1 MNDLKIVTYSFLPNE
16 AIEIRN
22 EVFVDEQGF
31 EEEFDADDANAIHL
45 VAFIGEKA
53 VATCRIISK
62 DKHNYMFGRIAV
74 RREHRKKGI
83 GSAIVK
89 AAEAVLTEEKAA
101 SASDNVICI
110 YIHSQIQAV
119 PFYEKIGYI
128 STGITDVE
136 QDCPHL
142 LLKKEI

>member
-1 MNDLKIVTYSFLPNE
+1 MNDLKIVTYSVLPQE

-31 EEEFDADDANAIHL
+31 EEEFDADDARSIHL
-45 VAFIGEKA
+45 VAFIGEEA
-53 VATCRIISK
+53 VATCRIIAR
-62 DKHNYMFGRIAV
+62 DKQNYMFGRIAV
-74 RREHRKKGI
+74 RKPHRKKGI
-83 GSAIVK
+83 GSAIVR
-89 AAEAVLTEEKAA
+89 AAEEVLAKEKAH
-101 SASDNVICI
+101 SAPETLISI
-110 YIHSQIQAV
+110 YIHSQMQAV

-142 LLKKEI
+142 MLKKEI